1 MTKRILILMSDTGGG
16 HRAAAEAIRDALHLR
31 YGSDEASVKLIDVF
45 RDYSPAPLKYA
56 PEIYPLWVNR
66 SKSSWGVGYNMSN
79 TRRRAKLL
87 SQTMYV
93 TIESGLKRML
103 RENPA
108 DVVVCV
114 HSLLTRPAMQ
124 ALTWFTRRPPF
135 VVVVTDLV
143 STHHLWYDKRCE
155 RCLVPTQPAYERG
168 LASGLEPAQLMN
180 TGLPVHPR
188 FALGLKAKD
197 EARRELGWDPHLPA
211 VLVVGGGEGMGPVY
225 KVARAIDE
233 RATRCQ
239 LIIIAGNNKPLKEK
253 LESKTWNQPTRIYG
267 FRKDMP
273 LLMAAT
279 DILVTKAGPATIS
292 EACIAGVPMILY
304 DAIPGQET
312 GNIDYVV
319 DNNVG
324 IYAPTPPEVGAA
336 VTSWL
341 HRGPDYLRRMSAN
354 ARALGRPNAVFDI
367 AAEVWCYAHAQ
378 PIISPHR
385 TLWTDLAE
393 TARELTEG
401 LL

>member
-1 MTKRILILMSDTGGG
+1 MSRRILILMSDTGGG
-16 HRAAAEAIRDALHLR
+16 HRAAAEAIRDALHIR
-31 YGSDEASVKLIDVF
+31 YGQDAVSVKLVDVF
-45 RDYSPAPLKYA
+45 REYSPVPLKFA
-56 PEIYPLWVNR
+56 PELYPWWVNR
-66 SKSSWGVGYNMSN
+66 SKTSWGVGYNMSN
-79 TRRRAKLL
+79 TRRRAQLL

-93 TIESGLKRML
+93 TIEGGLKRML

-114 HSLLTRPAMQ
+114 HSLLTRPALQ
-124 ALTWFTRRPPF
+124 ALTWFTQRPPF

-155 RCLVPTQPAYERG
+155 RCLVPTQPAYDRG
-168 LASGLEPAQLMN
+168 LAAGLSPEQLRN

-188 FALGLKAKD
+188 FALGLKDKE
-197 EARRELGWDPHLPA
+197 EARRELGWDLHLPA
-211 VLVVGGGEGMGPVY
+211 VLVVGGGEGMGPIY
-225 KVARAIDE
+225 RTARAIDE
-233 RATRCQ
+233 RKLRCQ
-239 LIIIAGNNKPLKEK
+239 LIVLAGNNKALKEK

-273 LLMAAT
+273 VLMAAT

-319 DNNVG
+319 DNGAGV
-324 IYAPTPPEVGAA
+324 YAPTPVEVGAA
-336 VTSWL
+336 LTTWL
-341 HRGPDYLRRMSAN
+341 HRGPDFLRQMSES
-354 ARALGRPNAVFDI
+354 ARALGRPNAVFEI
-367 AAEVWCYAHAQ
+367 ADEVWAYAHHP
-378 PIISPHR
+378 PIRAGRR
-385 TLWTDLAE
+385 TLWSEIAE
-393 TARELTEG
+393 TAREIREG

>member
-1 MTKRILILMSDTGGG
+1 MSRRILILMSDTGGG
-16 HRAAAEAIRDALHLR
+16 HRAAAEAIRDALHIR
-31 YGSDEASVKLIDVF
+31 YGQESASVKLVDVF
-45 RDYSPAPLKYA
+45 REYSPVPLKFA
-56 PEIYPLWVNR
+56 PEFYPWWVNR
-66 SKSSWGVGYNMSN
+66 SKTSWGVGYNMSN
-79 TRRRAKLL
+79 TRRRAQLL

-93 TIESGLKRML
+93 TIEGGLKRML

-114 HSLLTRPAMQ
+114 HSLLTRPALQ
-124 ALTWFTRRPPF
+124 ALTRFTQRPPF

-155 RCLVPTQPAYERG
+155 RCLVPTQPAYDRG
-168 LASGLEPAQLMN
+168 LAAGLSPEQMRN

-188 FALGLKAKD
+188 FALGLKAKE
-197 EARRELGWDPHLPA
+197 EARRELGWDPDLPA
-211 VLVVGGGEGMGPVY
+211 VLVVGGGEGMGPIY
-225 KVARAIDE
+225 RTARAINE
-233 RATRCQ
+233 RSLRCQ
-239 LIIIAGNNKPLKEK
+239 LIVVAGNNKALKDK

-279 DILVTKAGPATIS
+279 DVLVTKAGPATIS

-319 DNNVG
+319 DNRAGV
-324 IYAPTPPEVGAA
+324 YAPTPAEVGAA
-336 VTSWL
+336 LTSWL
-341 HRGPDYLRRMSAN
+341 HRGPDFLRQMSES
-354 ARALGRPNAVFDI
+354 ARALGRPNAVFEI
-367 AAEVWCYAHAQ
+367 ADEVWAYAHHP
-378 PIISPHR
+378 PIRASRR
-385 TLWTDLAE
+385 TLWTDITE